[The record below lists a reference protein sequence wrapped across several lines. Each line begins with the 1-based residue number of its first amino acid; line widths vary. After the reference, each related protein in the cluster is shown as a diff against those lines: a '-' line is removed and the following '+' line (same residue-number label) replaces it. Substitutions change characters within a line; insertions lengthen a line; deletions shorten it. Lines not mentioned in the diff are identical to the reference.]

1 MPTSEDCAT
10 LAAYIAGVDQAARAA
25 ETKWGMD
32 RLPML
37 VTDDLRAKFNR
48 QSDLWSQA
56 VSEAHEAKSVTRDQM
71 QAVVARSA
79 AMQRAWAA
87 LDAAAEE
94 AGHRPIAP
102 WVWEVRLKD
111 GTVAALVQTNAEA
124 SHVIAEG
131 RHVAVY
137 TAEEI
142 GNLIDSL
149 GAISLAKQIFPGV
162 KVEPRRDT
170 SWVRHGDPVP
180 F

>member
-1 MPTSEDCAT
+1 MPSSEDCAA
-10 LAAYIAGVDQAARAA
+10 LAAYIAGVDDFARIA

-48 QSDLWSQA
+48 QADLWSQA
-56 VSEAHEAKSVTRDQM
+56 ITEAHEARHLTRDQL

-79 AMQRAWAA
+79 AMKRAWTA
-87 LDAAAEE
+87 LDIAAEE
-94 AGHRPIAP
+94 AGHRPVAP
-102 WVWEVRLKD
+102 WVWEARLKD
-111 GTVAALVQTNAEA
+111 GTVAAIVQTNAEA

-137 TAEEI
+137 TLEEVA
-142 GNLIDSL
+142 NVIDSL
-149 GAISLAKQIFPGV
+149 GSLSIAKQIFPGA
-162 KVEPRRDT
+162 KVRPQRDT